1 MSSYTNSKIY
11 SLDEYLSSSLPA
23 PTSPSSLIGL
33 YPIRLPTSSR
43 DPGLNDWFIPIQLL
57 ASSTDLAQVQV
68 ACSTLP
74 LKLNLRF
81 SLLCRFFDPTSLGF
95 TPFSRSFTRSVIRT
109 STSSVDFSTRKALV
123 NSVVVTVLAPLSTAS
138 PYPNQIAKPNWLSPI
153 HHQSSVPWSHP
164 SMSWSRVSNHLGFT
178 SPLFNGSGLFF
189 WFLPSY
195 ASSTSSANPKTN
207 SLSDSAFRSL
217 PLHSIF
223 LSLKFSMSRCC
234 KPSAPV
240 NCCNLSKPR
249 HFVKISVVYW
259 SVGTYTSLTSD
270 ERTRSWTKW

>member
-81 SLLCRFFDPTSLGF
+81 SLLCWFFDPTSLGF
-95 TPFSRSFTRSVIRT
+95 TPCSPSLEKKSLSPSFT
-109 STSSVDFSTRKALV
+109 
-123 NSVVVTVLAPLSTAS
+123 
-138 PYPNQIAKPNWLSPI
+138 
-153 HHQSSVPWSHP
+153 
-164 SMSWSRVSNHLGFT
+164 
-178 SPLFNGSGLFF
+178 
-189 WFLPSY
+189 LPSI
-195 ASSTSSANPKTN
+195 NN
-207 SLSDSAFRSL
+207 LSL
-217 PLHSIF
+217 PLACMPIF
-223 LSLKFSMSRCC
+223 VGMSQSLPPQSPPSSPLLPPPPPPLPSPHLPPPSQSPPQINTTNRHPLYRGGRHLVVPCRRISCRRHVRRRRCI
-234 KPSAPV
+234 
-240 NCCNLSKPR
+240 NR
-249 HFVKISVVYW
+249 HRRVSHHK
-259 SVGTYTSLTSD
+259 LLLPLH
-270 ERTRSWTKW
+270 